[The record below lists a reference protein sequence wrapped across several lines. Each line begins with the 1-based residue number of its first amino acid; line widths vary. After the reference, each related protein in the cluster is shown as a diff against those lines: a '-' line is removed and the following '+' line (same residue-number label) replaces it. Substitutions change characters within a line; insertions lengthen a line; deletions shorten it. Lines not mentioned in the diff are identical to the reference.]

1 MSFRSRDLAKGGFAD
16 EGISFS
22 IFRNSIY
29 FGGTSGVE
37 LGTRRARNE
46 HVEMG
51 FEVALEA
58 PC

>member
-1 MSFRSRDLAKGGFAD
+1 MAPREPHAPECHFDHATSRRGGFAD

-37 LGTRRARNE
+37 LGTR
-46 HVEMG
+46 
-51 FEVALEA
+51 LETA
-58 PC
+58 CA